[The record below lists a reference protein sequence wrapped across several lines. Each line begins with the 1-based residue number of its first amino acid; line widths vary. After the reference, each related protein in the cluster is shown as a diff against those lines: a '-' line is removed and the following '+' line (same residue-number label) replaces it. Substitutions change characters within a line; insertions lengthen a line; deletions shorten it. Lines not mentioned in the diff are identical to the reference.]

1 MDGAVARPVSH
12 LRNRAGAEMSGGA
25 SDLAGLRGA
34 KFRTAAILAA
44 FALGL
49 FLFTLYSGLK

>member
-1 MDGAVARPVSH
+1 MNTGAATVTDK
-12 LRNRAGAEMSGGA
+12 RNG
-25 SDLAGLRGA
+25 
-34 KFRTAAILAA
+34 KYRTAIILAL

>member
-1 MDGAVARPVSH
+1 MSQESTPVAG
-12 LRNRAGAEMSGGA
+12 NRGS
-25 SDLAGLRGA
+25 
-34 KFRTAAILAA
+34 KYRTAILLGV

>member
-1 MDGAVARPVSH
+1 MSEG
-12 LRNRAGAEMSGGA
+12 RAGMENKRNS
-25 SDLAGLRGA
+25 RY
-34 KFRTAAILAA
+34 RTAALLAV

>member
-1 MDGAVARPVSH
+1 MSDGSVDMAEK
-12 LRNRAGAEMSGGA
+12 RNG
-25 SDLAGLRGA
+25 
-34 KFRTAAILAA
+34 KYRTAIILAA